1 MTDKIIVKIMFEEKF
16 LIFGMFLAI
25 WTISNCHGVA
35 QDPNGA
41 FLVHKILSQNENQN
55 GINQNHL
62 NEVRVLKSFFSL
74 P

>member
-1 MTDKIIVKIMFEEKF
+1 MFDEKF

-35 QDPNGA
+35 QDPNAA
-41 FLVHKILSQNENQN
+41 FLKHKILSQNENHN

-62 NEVRVLKSFFSL
+62 NEVRFFFQVINFFL
-74 P
+74 E